1 MKGMLVIM
9 EENIKI
15 NFFKKIW
22 YSIAKPSKYEDLK
35 KQGVGK
41 AIKYFFSLVCIL
53 ALILASIATFL
64 QLDVVKEAI
73 SYIDEKLPE
82 IKFKEN
88 ILTLEDEEAVILDDE
103 KIVGYFGNP
112 IIINPLLEKQGAIEQ
127 YKDLA
132 TKYKRVIV
140 FLKDEYVL
148 ISDKYNP
155 ESENVE
161 GIEEHKYSDV
171 SQNFIK
177 DLNYEYGKKDVL
189 EYLRQRTS
197 FAYYIAQYF
206 VIYFGMISLLY
217 VVYIILISIGLWLVT
232 RIFKNKWTFKET
244 LMNTIYAS
252 TLSMFVYVLYTIISY
267 FTKFRISIMDIICI
281 VIIFVYLYLIIW
293 KENRNEISNKYRM

>member
-1 MKGMLVIM
+1 M
-9 EENIKI
+9 
-15 NFFKKIW
+15 
-22 YSIAKPSKYEDLK
+22 
-35 KQGVGK
+35 
-41 AIKYFFSLVCIL
+41 
-53 ALILASIATFL
+53 
-64 QLDVVKEAI
+64 
-73 SYIDEKLPE
+73 
-82 IKFKEN
+82 
-88 ILTLEDEEAVILDDE
+88 
-103 KIVGYFGNP
+103 
-112 IIINPLLEKQGAIEQ
+112 
-127 YKDLA
+127 
-132 TKYKRVIV
+132 
-140 FLKDEYVL
+140 KDEYVL

-206 VIYFGMISLLY
+206 VIYFGMITLLY

-244 LMNTIYAS
+244 IMNTIYAS